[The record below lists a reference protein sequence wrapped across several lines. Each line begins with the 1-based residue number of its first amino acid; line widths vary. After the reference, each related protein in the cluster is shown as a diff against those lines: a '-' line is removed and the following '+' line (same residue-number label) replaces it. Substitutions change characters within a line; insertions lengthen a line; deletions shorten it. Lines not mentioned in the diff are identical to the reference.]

1 MVFEI
6 ALCRLKNIIGG
17 KVPLSEKFCE
27 YVIYVAAKAIQ
38 DIQKNERIVHHR
50 DICVGNMFVDSERQ
64 VRFVTCITGDKEA
77 DNPRLSTIV
86 KSSCF
91 T

>member
-1 MVFEI
+1 M
-6 ALCRLKNIIGG
+6 
-17 KVPLSEKFCE
+17 PLSEQFCE

-38 DIQKNERIVHHR
+38 DIRNGENVEHHR

-77 DNPRLSTIV
+77 DSPRLSTIV

-91 T
+91 TSQNA